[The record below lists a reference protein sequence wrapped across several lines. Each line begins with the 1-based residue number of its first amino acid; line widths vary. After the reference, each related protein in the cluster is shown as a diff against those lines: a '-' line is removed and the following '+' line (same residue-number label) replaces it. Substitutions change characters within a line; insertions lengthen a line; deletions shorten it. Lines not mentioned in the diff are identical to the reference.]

1 MAIKDE
7 GYFISVDAGTG
18 SCRAAL
24 YNFYGR
30 EVDIASKEW
39 SHSSLTKYPNSQDF
53 DTKNNWKS
61 IATCI
66 NTVIKRNNLPS
77 NSIRAI
83 SATSMREGI
92 VLYDEN
98 GEEIWACPNVDG
110 RAYEESAALEK
121 SGDAKVIYK
130 ESGDWVTITSPS
142 RLNWIKRHQ
151 PNIYKK
157 IHKLTML
164 SDWVL
169 YKLTGEFVTD
179 FSIASSSGLLSISSK
194 KWSQKIMDVLELNK
208 KVLPDIYESGTMIG
222 EVHKKASEETGLELG
237 TPVVLGGADTQLAL
251 VGIGNNTR
259 SDFTLI
265 GGSFWQS
272 TVVLD
277 EPLIDDKIRLRT
289 LCHSIPNKWMME
301 GIGYYSGL
309 IMRWF
314 RDAFC
319 DYEKRKAVEKEID
332 AYQIMENNAKK
343 VEPGSNGVTGIF
355 GNIMN
360 TQNWVHPSPSLM
372 QYNIN
377 APEKSGKKETIRAIM
392 ENAAYI
398 ARGHKEIIEEITSNK
413 INAITF
419 SGGGAKGELWPQIV
433 ADVLGVC
440 VNIPE
445 VKESSSLGAA
455 IYCGI
460 GTGIYKNVNNSVEVK
475 VNRTY
480 YPNQQVHDIYN
491 ELFYKREK
499 ITNELDKL
507 VADKTLKPLS

>member
-1 MAIKDE
+1 VAIEE

-24 YNFYGR
+24 YDFYGH
-30 EVDIASKEW
+30 EIDIVSKEW
-39 SHSSLTKYPNSQDF
+39 SHGSLSQYPNSQVF
-53 DTKNNWKS
+53 DAKNNWKS

-66 NTVIKRNNLPS
+66 KTVIKRNSLYN

-110 RAYEESAALEK
+110 RAHEESAAFEE
-121 SGDAKVIYK
+121 SGYAKTIYK

-142 RLNWIKRHQ
+142 RLNWIRKHQ

-157 IHKLTML
+157 THKLTML

-179 FSIASSSGLLSISSK
+179 CSIASSSGLLNISSS
-194 KWSQKIMDVLELNK
+194 KWSQNIMDILELDK
-208 KVLPDIYESGTMIG
+208 KILPDIYDSGTVIG

-251 VGIGNNTR
+251 VGIGNNAH

-289 LCHSIPNKWMME
+289 LSHSIPNKWMME

-309 IMRWF
+309 VMRWF

-319 DYEKRKAVEKEID
+319 DYEKQEAIEQKID
-332 AYQIMENNAKK
+332 AYQIMENQAKK
-343 VEPGSNGVTGIF
+343 VAPGSNGVTGIF

-377 APEKSGKKETIRAIM
+377 TPERSGKKESIRAIM

-398 ARGHKEIIEEITSNK
+398 ARGHKEIIEEITRNK
-413 INAITF
+413 ISTITF

-433 ADVLGVC
+433 ADVLGVN

-460 GTGIYKNVNNSVEVK
+460 GTGIYESIDNSINVK
-475 VNRTY
+475 VNQIY
-480 YPNQQVHDIYN
+480 YPNQQAHAIYN
-491 ELFYKREK
+491 DLFYKRKK

-507 VADKTLKPLS
+507 VADQTLNPLS